1 MKKSILYAGI
11 GYILFGIISIAIALI
26 FELKFESFL
35 WGLGGAGM
43 GPGFMLV
50 WKYMHWSK
58 PENRDE
64 YNERLR
70 IEKIEMADERK
81 VMLRDKS
88 GRITYLIMLGA
99 YCALLM
105 IFSFLVTIGWFMP
118 FAWYFVIVLIILII
132 FQYVC
137 GIIVFNYLNKRL

>member
-1 MKKSILYAGI
+1 MKKSMLYAGI
-11 GYILFGIISIAIALI
+11 GYMLFGLMSIAIALI
-26 FELKFESFL
+26 FEFKFESFL

-43 GPGFMLV
+43 GPGIMMV

-88 GRITYLIMLGA
+88 GRITYLIMLGV
-99 YCALLM
+99 YCVLSM
-105 IFSFLVTIGWFMP
+105 IFSFLVTIEWFMP
-118 FAWYFVIVLIILII
+118 FAKYIVIGLSMLLI
-132 FQYVC
+132 FQFAC

>member
-1 MKKSILYAGI
+1 MKRSMLYAGV
-11 GYILFGIISIAIALI
+11 GYILFGIMCIAIALI

-35 WGLGGAGM
+35 WGMSGASIV
-43 GPGFMLV
+43 PGVIMV
-50 WKYMHWSK
+50 WKYLHWSK

-70 IEKIEMADERK
+70 IEKIELTDERK

-88 GRITYLIMLGA
+88 GRITYLITLGV
-99 YCALLM
+99 YCVLLM
-105 IFSFLVTIGWFMP
+105 IFSLLVTIGWFMP
-118 FAWYFVIVLIILII
+118 FARYFIIVLTILII
-132 FQYVC
+132 FQYFC

>member
-1 MKKSILYAGI
+1 MKKSMLYTGI
-11 GYILFGIISIAIALI
+11 GYMLFGLMSIAIALI
-26 FELKFESFL
+26 FEFKFESFL

-43 GPGFMLV
+43 GPGIMMV

-88 GRITYLIMLGA
+88 GRITYLIMLGV
-99 YCALLM
+99 YCVLLM
-105 IFSFLVTIGWFMP
+105 IFSFLVTIEWFMP
-118 FAWYFVIVLIILII
+118 FAKYIVIVLSMLLI
-132 FQYVC
+132 FQFAC
-137 GIIVFNYLNKRL
+137 GIIVFNYLNK

>member
-1 MKKSILYAGI
+1 M
-11 GYILFGIISIAIALI
+11 LFGIMCIAIALI
-26 FELKFESFL
+26 FEFKFESFL
-35 WGLGGAGM
+35 WGLGGAGIV
-43 GPGFMLV
+43 PGIIMI
-50 WKYMHWSK
+50 WKYMYWSK

-88 GRITYLIMLGA
+88 GRITYLIMLGV
-99 YCALLM
+99 YGVFLM
-105 IFSFLVTIGWFMP
+105 IFSFLTAMRWLMP
-118 FAWYFVIVLIILII
+118 FAKYFVIVLSILLI
-132 FQYVC
+132 FQFVC